1 MTVVCL
7 EAVVIRQRRAQH
19 HPRAVF
25 GDQEVRR
32 NSGGVDARCSSLG
45 GYRADGLGV
54 LSRARSSRI
63 PARPASVPFAN
74 GLADGLLDVRANDV
88 QLVWCVDTPDVS
100 ARAPAAR

>member
-7 EAVVIRQRRAQH
+7 EAVVIRQRRAQR

-32 NSGGVDARCSSLG
+32 YCGGIDARCSYLG

-54 LSRARSSRI
+54 LTS
-63 PARPASVPFAN
+63 
-74 GLADGLLDVRANDV
+74 
-88 QLVWCVDTPDVS
+88 T
-100 ARAPAAR
+100 